1 MDKLKTYFTDG
12 FGLKP
17 YFVILCLITI
27 WLMLQNR
34 TNSKRINEFE
44 TQINV
49 LKNKRDSLE
58 QEIFVKDIMIGQYEV
73 MWGILEETNPKLA
86 LEIDNQVE

>member
-1 MDKLKTYFTDG
+1 MDKLKSYFTDG

-34 TNSKRINEFE
+34 TNTKRIDEFE
-44 TQINV
+44 TQVKV
-49 LKNKRDSLE
+49 LKSKTDSLE

-73 MWGILEETNPKLA
+73 MWGILEERNPKLA